1 MSKAASAPQ
10 AGSHAHVED
19 GSSARGNQVMLGV
32 LAGCITAGVS
42 SIVVA
47 GISGSVFV
55 LVIGVAVMAVAAG
68 VMLTALSRLIG
79 TEHETYG
86 EA

>member
-1 MSKAASAPQ
+1 MSTAASAP
-10 AGSHAHVED
+10 HAVPGAHQDD

-32 LAGCITAGVS
+32 LAGCIAASVTSIIVAGVT
-42 SIVVA
+42 
-47 GISGSVFV
+47 GSVFV
-55 LVIGVAVMAVAAG
+55 LVIGVAVMAVAVG

>member
-1 MSKAASAPQ
+1 MSTAASAPQ
-10 AGSHAHVED
+10 AVPSAHEDD

-32 LAGCITAGVS
+32 LAGCIAVSVASIIVAGVS
-42 SIVVA
+42 D
-47 GISGSVFV
+47 SVFV
-55 LVIGVAVMAVAAG
+55 LVFGVAVMAVAVG

-79 TEHETYG
+79 SEHETYG